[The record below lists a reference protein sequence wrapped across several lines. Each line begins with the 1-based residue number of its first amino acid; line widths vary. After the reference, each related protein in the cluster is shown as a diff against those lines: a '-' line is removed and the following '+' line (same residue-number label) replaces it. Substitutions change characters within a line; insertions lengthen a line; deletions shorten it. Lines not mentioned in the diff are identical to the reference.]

1 MKDLVKRLSEEFGP
15 SGYED
20 RVKALIKEEIAPFLP
35 ENVEVSEDAFGSL
48 IVHIPAENKPRL
60 MVSAHMD
67 EVGFMVT
74 GITEKGNL
82 RFGCVGGMDPLIL
95 GGKRVVSESGIVGG
109 IMTQPIHLL
118 SAEERTKRTEV
129 RDMYIDIGATDKAD
143 AEKYVHVG
151 DYFTFISDF
160 RDLGD
165 GYIKCKAL
173 DDRFGCAIMCEMI
186 KAVYN
191 SGKESGF
198 DLWFAF
204 TGREE
209 VGFSGAKCAAERIKP
224 DYGFVIESKAV
235 QDTYGVPA
243 EKRVCS
249 LGDGAII
256 SFMDNSTIY
265 DKDFMNHLIRI
276 CEKNNIKYQLN
287 KYISGGNDSS
297 HIQRS
302 VGGVKVGLIS
312 AASRYIHSQSDVV
325 KYEDLEAMRDIAV
338 ALVTDENPV
347 I

>member
-20 RVKALIKEEIAPFLP
+20 RVKELIRKEITPYLP
-35 ENVEVSEDAFGSL
+35 EDVEIVEDNFGSML
-48 IVHIPAENKPRL
+48 VHIPAENKPKL

-67 EVGFMVT
+67 EVGFMIT

-95 GGKRVVSESGIVGG
+95 GGKRVISENGIVGG

-118 SAEERTKRTEV
+118 SPEQRKKRTEV
-129 RDMYIDIGATDKAD
+129 HEMYIDIGANDKAD

-165 GYIKCKAL
+165 GFIKCKAL

-186 KAVYN
+186 KELHN
-191 SGKESGF
+191 TGKKSAF
-198 DLWFAF
+198 DIWFAF

-209 VGFSGAKCAAERIKP
+209 VGFSGARGAAERINP
-224 DYGFVIESKAV
+224 DYAFVIESKAV

-243 EKRVCS
+243 EKRVCI

-265 DKDFMNHLIRI
+265 DKGFMNYLISI
-276 CEKNNIKYQLN
+276 CKKHDIKYQLN

-325 KYEDLEAMRDIAV
+325 KYEDLEAMRSIAI